1 MKSLC
6 FAKRARNLVLFVWS
20 SCHCGYQQEG
30 SYIKRDGWLSCFIIC
45 CFIISL
51 VETQKKRHLEHDN
64 FISHINLDTT
74 QKKLNK
80 PSLTT

>member
-20 SCHCGYQQEG
+20 SCHLGVNEKEVISKREG
-30 SYIKRDGWLSCFIIC
+30 GCPVSSFAT
-45 CFIISL
+45 L

-64 FISHINLDTT
+64 FISHINLDTM
-74 QKKLNK
+74 QKKKLNK

>member
-45 CFIISL
+45 FFGRNS
-51 VETQKKRHLEHDN
+51 KKRHLEHDN